1 MKTYQNRQ
9 VSSMKLREGFGNYH
23 LTVKLSLTP
32 VIDLCNVGAES
43 WSLW

>member
-23 LTVKLSLTP
+23 LTVNLSLTP
-32 VIDLCNVGAES
+32 VVEVGTEG